1 MKKKMKQEFEA
12 TGFYFTSEPGE
23 KYNDLR
29 KGSKIKYLSDISKD
43 RYVEVLAAV
52 ENIKTIQTKKGEP
65 MSFVDVVDSSGKGN
79 LTLFPNVHR
88 RFIQKFDQGD
98 TILIEGKV
106 ENTQYPVKIIVNK
119 ITNAEDLIEQETE
132 QQSEPP
138 VENVLYIRFES
149 LKAEQKKLEA
159 LQELLHQNNGQ
170 TPVVIYDQETKKQKA
185 FKQNYYANTTPQLME
200 DLKKMFGNNNI
211 VLKNLQN

>member
-1 MKKKMKQEFEA
+1 M
-12 TGFYFTSEPGE
+12 
-23 KYNDLR
+23 
-29 KGSKIKYLSDISKD
+29 
-43 RYVEVLAAV
+43 
-52 ENIKTIQTKKGEP
+52 
-65 MSFVDVVDSSGKGN
+65 
-79 LTLFPNVHR
+79 
-88 RFIQKFDQGD
+88 
-98 TILIEGKV
+98 
-106 ENTQYPVKIIVNK
+106 
-119 ITNAEDLIEQETE
+119 
-132 QQSEPP
+132 
-138 VENVLYIRFES
+138 YIRFES